1 LRSWSQAI
9 LITDPC
15 VSRVSEERGN
25 MREER
30 GGYMREDRCDEMIG
44 ERRTDTTNPKLQCNR
59 AQKLHQYDVLSNM
72 QGTYISL

>member
-1 LRSWSQAI
+1 
-9 LITDPC
+9 
-15 VSRVSEERGN
+15 
-25 MREER
+25 
-30 GGYMREDRCDEMIG
+30 MREDRCDEMIG